1 MATSICTQASTLTS
15 TILTSVSA
23 SVINT
28 VAAARSSS
36 EAVEAAA
43 VAAAEEAINANATHS
58 VRNENLSS
66 CYSFSEKKV
75 PDDIWPLQIRLGFC
89 VSCFLSI
96 LSVFLSQ
103 EKLRQTEKPN
113 TFAKLQFLNVKID
126 QNANF
131 AKLLTL
137 FCVIF
142 SCERKSERIKRT

>member
-58 VRNENLSS
+58 VRNYNQVITYHKFPKALDRLLVI
-66 CYSFSEKKV
+66 CLV
-75 PDDIWPLQIRLGFC
+75 P
-89 VSCFLSI
+89 
-96 LSVFLSQ
+96 
-103 EKLRQTEKPN
+103 
-113 TFAKLQFLNVKID
+113 
-126 QNANF
+126 
-131 AKLLTL
+131 
-137 FCVIF
+137 
-142 SCERKSERIKRT
+142 

>member
-58 VRNENLSS
+58 VRNQNLSS
-66 CYSFSEKKV
+66 CYSFSKKKSARRYV
-75 PDDIWPLQIRLGFC
+75 AFANKARFL
-89 VSCFLSI
+89 CFLFSLNSLSFSLTTETETNRKAKHFCKTSI
-96 LSVFLSQ
+96 F
-103 EKLRQTEKPN
+103 E
-113 TFAKLQFLNVKID
+113 
-126 QNANF
+126 
-131 AKLLTL
+131 
-137 FCVIF
+137 C
-142 SCERKSERIKRT
+142 